1 MTQKDAYAQ
10 VLESLV
16 AEAAHGVVSGR
27 RIDPN
32 VTEPVRMARGPVRLS
47 GDGAAEEVDL
57 VLLAHDHVLEQ
68 VLQGL

>member
-1 MTQKDAYAQ
+1 MTQKDSYAQ

-16 AEAAHGVVSGR
+16 AEATHGVIAA
-27 RIDPN
+27 RIDSN
-32 VTEPVRMARGPVRLS
+32 AAQPVRVARAPVRLS

-68 VLQGL
+68 VL